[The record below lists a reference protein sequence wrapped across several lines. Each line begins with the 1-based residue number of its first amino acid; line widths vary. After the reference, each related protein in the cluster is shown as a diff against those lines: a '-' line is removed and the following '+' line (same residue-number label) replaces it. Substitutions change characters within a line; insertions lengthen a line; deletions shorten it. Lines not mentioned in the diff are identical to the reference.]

1 VCTRR
6 WGRDALS
13 RLYDDVMFKTLP
25 MPGVKLPEPDS
36 DEEEDNSPLPMG
48 VSHTL
53 SPGGGGASRCTGSG
67 VVSGMGCAQR
77 FV

>member
-48 VSHTL
+48 VSEARVGGLTTSSTACAL
-53 SPGGGGASRCTGSG
+53 RGSEGGGAC
-67 VVSGMGCAQR
+67 
-77 FV
+77 